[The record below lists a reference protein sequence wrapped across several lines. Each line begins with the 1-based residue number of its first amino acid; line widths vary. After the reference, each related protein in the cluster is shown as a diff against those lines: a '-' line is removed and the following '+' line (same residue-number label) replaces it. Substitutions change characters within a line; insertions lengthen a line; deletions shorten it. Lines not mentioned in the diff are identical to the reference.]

1 MMKKVTLLF
10 IGMAFAA
17 CTGPQEV
24 VSSPDGNVQVSVGLT
39 SKGAIQYAVD
49 FNGKEVIGASTLGFD
64 FAEAEDLL
72 DGFELATV
80 DVKEVS
86 DAYTMQWGS
95 NTELSYT
102 HTRQR
107 STLRMSQRVELWAW
121 YLERQMTVLPSVI

>member
-1 MMKKVTLLF
+1 M
-10 IGMAFAA
+10 
-17 CTGPQEV
+17 
-24 VSSPDGNVQVSVGLT
+24 
-39 SKGAIQYAVD
+39 GAIQYAVD
-49 FNGKEVIGASTLGFD
+49 FNGKEVIGSSTLGFD

-107 STLRMSQRVELWAW
+107 STLRMSQRVELWA
-121 YLERQMTVLPSVI
+121 